1 MNKNSKIF
9 VAGHKGLVGSAIL
22 RKLSLYGYKKIVVA
36 NKSKL
41 DLTNQNKVF
50 SFLKK
55 EKPDFIFIA
64 AAKVGGIFSNNKYK
78 ANFIYENLAIQNNL
92 IHAAYK
98 CKIKNLIFLGS
109 SCVYPRL
116 CKQPIKENY
125 LLSGEL
131 EKQMSLMQ

>member
-9 VAGHKGLVGSAIL
+9 IAGHKGLVGSAIL

-64 AAKVGGIFSNNKYK
+64 AAKVEVFFQTINIKPILFM
-78 ANFIYENLAIQNNL
+78 
-92 IHAAYK
+92 
-98 CKIKNLIFLGS
+98 KICDTK
-109 SCVYPRL
+109 
-116 CKQPIKENY
+116 
-125 LLSGEL
+125 
-131 EKQMSLMQ
+131 